1 MSEEICYI
9 CNNKRK
15 ITKHHLFPVRYL
27 RYLPSYWEI
36 QNNKI
41 ILCKVCHRY
50 FEQRVLSWY
59 EQLEDSIKN
68 TLTHKESQKLNSR
81 YKGIFRHDILAK
93 YEKLIN
99 SLENDRQRFKFIVL
113 VMSQFTNIF
122 NTSIPLN
129 ILSPSI
135 LRNCDNSLKEYLN
148 R

>member
-27 RYLPSYWEI
+27 KYLPSYWEI

-41 ILCKVCHRY
+41 TLCKVCHRY

-68 TLTHKESQKLNSR
+68 NQSQCLLKKEKNDYKIIAVFKDNYEAQNFIKSFEAKQKRINKESNKLR
-81 YKGIFRHDILAK
+81 
-93 YEKLIN
+93 
-99 SLENDRQRFKFIVL
+99 
-113 VMSQFTNIF
+113 
-122 NTSIPLN
+122 
-129 ILSPSI
+129 
-135 LRNCDNSLKEYLN
+135 
-148 R
+148 